1 MRLPLPKLNN
11 LYGRIFAIFWFTMLL
26 VLFAVLTLPHL
37 DPRKSR
43 DLSPETHQRL
53 LESRD
58 RFEQQFR
65 NQSDLRAILFQ
76 LEGPDSQHR
85 KHDGQPRFFYHRF
98 GKQHYH
104 QLKADRFS
112 F

>member
-53 LESRD
+53 LESEIALNSN
-58 RFEQQFR
+58 F
-65 NQSDLRAILFQ
+65 AT
-76 LEGPDSQHR
+76 
-85 KHDGQPRFFYHRF
+85 
-98 GKQHYH
+98 
-104 QLKADRFS
+104 KAT
-112 F
+112 